1 MEEKLKA
8 NYCNTFCPVNPS
20 VPFPP
25 LKKIPTTQTQINN
38 YPGHWANDHLSILL
52 IDYTMNRRELFCW
65 YPVPS
70 A

>member
-52 IDYTMNRRELFCW
+52 ID
-65 YPVPS
+65 
-70 A
+70 